1 MLFTKMSL
9 FAPTEEKSKLG
20 DDGIRNIAYW
30 YFPSMT
36 YAFGLHTTRN
46 RRKLS
51 SLLKKQKTIVKS

>member
-20 DDGIRNIAYW
+20 DDGIRKIAYW

-51 SLLKKQKTIVKS
+51 SLLKKQKTVVKS